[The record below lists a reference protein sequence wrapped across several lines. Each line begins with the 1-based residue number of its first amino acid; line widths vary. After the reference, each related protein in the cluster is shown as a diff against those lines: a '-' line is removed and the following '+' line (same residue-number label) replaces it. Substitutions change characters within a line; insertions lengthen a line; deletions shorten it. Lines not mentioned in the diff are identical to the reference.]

1 MISKLVTQR
10 SGEALVRLSFFQRVV
25 FWCQKKKKEKKS
37 KGKRSFYC
45 DLGKINYYCAFS
57 GEILSGPK
65 MAVGV
70 NPEWFSG
77 NTWTSSSGSE
87 AHCFATVLNS
97 RFVSFSTFM
106 FKLANV
112 ILRWLDK
119 NTTKNKKK
127 HTHKSLFVPTGT
139 MLCGRIELRVVG
151 SALDGLKRASSAS
164 HGGGRGRWQKAVNF
178 SSFIHFFCSTVFDV
192 LFSIYLQ
199 LYWQCKCT
207 SCDSDAGDPS
217 AEAFVSSVKKERWT
231 LEPFACRGTSVKQ
244 WSCWWWQYCGLTTK
258 KKRINNNVDNVLVSQ
273 LLIKAT
279 YFLYRFNYLF
289 CHIELINLRLLLS
302 SLLEMQRERKS

>member
-25 FWCQKKKKEKKS
+25 FWCQKKKKEKLLLWSWEDKLLLCVF
-37 KGKRSFYC
+37 RR
-45 DLGKINYYCAFS
+45 
-57 GEILSGPK
+57 
-65 MAVGV
+65 
-70 NPEWFSG
+70 NPEQSQDGSGDESWVISG

-106 FKLANV
+106 LKLANV

-119 NTTKNKKK
+119 NTTKNKKNTK
-127 HTHKSLFVPTGT
+127 VCLYQRA
-139 MLCGRIELRVVG
+139 LCCAVGLNCVLWVSARRLERV
-151 SALDGLKRASSAS
+151 SSAS
-164 HGGGRGRWQKAVNF
+164 HRGRWQKAVNF

-207 SCDSDAGDPS
+207 SCDSDAGDQVQKLLS
-217 AEAFVSSVKKERWT
+217 VVWKRNAELLNLLHVVEQVWSNDHAGDGNIVVWQKKQ
-231 LEPFACRGTSVKQ
+231 KKN
-244 WSCWWWQYCGLTTK
+244 GLTTM
-258 KKRINNNVDNVLVSQ
+258 
-273 LLIKAT
+273 LIM
-279 YFLYRFNYLF
+279 FWFPSF
-289 CHIELINLRLLLS
+289 
-302 SLLEMQRERKS
+302 

>member
-1 MISKLVTQR
+1 MI
-10 SGEALVRLSFFQRVV
+10 VRFQ
-25 FWCQKKKKEKKS
+25 EKS
-37 KGKRSFYC
+37 WAVPRWQWGW
-45 DLGKINYYCAFS
+45 
-57 GEILSGPK
+57 ILSDFQETLEPRLQVQKHIVLQQSSIAGSW
-65 MAVGV
+65 VFLLSCL
-70 NPEWFSG
+70 NWQ
-77 NTWTSSSGSE
+77 TS
-87 AHCFATVLNS
+87 FWDDWI
-97 RFVSFSTFM
+97 R
-106 FKLANV
+106 
-112 ILRWLDK
+112 IWQR
-119 NTTKNKKK
+119 TKKKK
-127 HTHKSLFVPTGT
+127 HTKVCLYQQA
-139 MLCGRIELRVVG
+139 LCCAVG
-151 SALDGLKRASSAS
+151 LNCVLWVSARRLETSVLCIPQG
-164 HGGGRGRWQKAVNF
+164 GRWQEAVNF

-258 KKRINNNVDNVLVSQ
+258 KRKKRINNNVDNVLVSQ

-302 SLLEMQRERKS
+302 LLLEMQRERKS

>member
-1 MISKLVTQR
+1 
-10 SGEALVRLSFFQRVV
+10 
-25 FWCQKKKKEKKS
+25 
-37 KGKRSFYC
+37 
-45 DLGKINYYCAFS
+45 
-57 GEILSGPK
+57 
-65 MAVGV
+65 MAVEV

-127 HTHKSLFVPTGT
+127 KHTKVCLYQQA
-139 MLCGRIELRVVG
+139 LCCAVG
-151 SALDGLKRASSAS
+151 LNCVLWVSARRLERASSAS
-164 HGGGRGRWQKAVNF
+164 HGGRWQKAVNF

-258 KKRINNNVDNVLVSQ
+258 K
-273 LLIKAT
+273 
-279 YFLYRFNYLF
+279 
-289 CHIELINLRLLLS
+289 
-302 SLLEMQRERKS
+302 RKKTD